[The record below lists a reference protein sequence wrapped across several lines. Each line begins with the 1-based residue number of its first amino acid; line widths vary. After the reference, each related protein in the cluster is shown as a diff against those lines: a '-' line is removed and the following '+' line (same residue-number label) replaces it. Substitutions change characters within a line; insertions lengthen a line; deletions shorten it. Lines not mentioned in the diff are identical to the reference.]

1 MSKLDQK
8 TSYIKTA
15 SYEGKIGEIKKVVL
29 LYSGGVD
36 TSCMLKWIQDTY
48 KAEIIA
54 LTIDIGQQADNL
66 EEVKE
71 KALKLGAK
79 KAYVIDAKDEFAEEY
94 LALGIKANASYQR
107 GYLLTTP
114 MGRPLLAK
122 WAVKIAE
129 SENADAIAHGCTGT
143 GNDQVRIEGSALV
156 FNPKIKII
164 APVREWDMERTK
176 ELEYAKE
183 HGIPVPG
190 SIDFPY
196 SVDDN
201 MAGMTWEGGEIEDP
215 KLIAPVEKFLTTYTL
230 PKDAPNEEEI
240 VNLTFKDG
248 LPTELNGEK
257 MTLAS
262 LIMKLNKIA
271 GKHGVGIIQLVEDR
285 LIGMKNRGVYESPG
299 FHVIIEAHSALEHY
313 VSTRQLNE
321 IKETMDIKWAYL
333 CYGAFWLDP
342 AMQAINA
349 FNEYINKRAEG
360 WVKIRLLKG
369 KATVV
374 ALESPYSLDHS
385 SFDNIGKLNVN
396 ASAGFIE
403 IYSLPMRLAQM
414 KLKNSSN

>member
-1 MSKLDQK
+1 MLEQK

-36 TSCMLKWIQDTY
+36 TSCMLKWIQDVY
-48 KAEIIA
+48 KAEVIA
-54 LTIDIGQQADNL
+54 LTIDIGQQEENL
-66 EEVKE
+66 DEVKA

-107 GYLLTTP
+107 GYLLSTP
-114 MGRPLLAK
+114 MGRPLLSK
-122 WAVKIAE
+122 WAVEIAKK
-129 SENADAIAHGCTGT
+129 ENADAIAHGCTGT
-143 GNDQVRIEGSALV
+143 GNDQVRIEASALV
-156 FNPKIKII
+156 FNPDIKII

-215 KLIAPVEKFLTTYTL
+215 KLIAPVKRFLTTYTL
-230 PKDAPNEEEI
+230 PEDAPDEEEI
-240 VNLTFKDG
+240 IKLTFKNG
-248 LPTELNGEK
+248 LPFELNDEK
-257 MTLAS
+257 MPLAS
-262 LIMKLNKIA
+262 IIMKLNKIA
-271 GKHGVGIIQLVEDR
+271 GRHGVGVVHLVEDR
-285 LIGMKNRGVYESPG
+285 LIGMKNRGIYESPG

-313 VSTRQLNE
+313 VNTRQLNE

-333 CYGAFWLDP
+333 CYGALWLDL

-349 FNEYINKRAEG
+349 FNKHINKHVEG
-360 WVKIRLLKG
+360 WTKIRLFKG

-374 ALESPYSLDHS
+374 ALESPYGLDHA
-385 SFDNIGKLNVN
+385 SFDNEDKLNVN
-396 ASAGFIE
+396 ASAGFTE
-403 IYSLPMRLAQM
+403 IYSLSMRLAQR
-414 KLKNSSN
+414 KLKKMDN